1 MYVGG
6 QQWLHIYVKRSTVT
20 TNVCLGSFR
29 VAVHIYV
36 GDQHWLHMFAGDQWW
51 LLILIYDSD

>member
-1 MYVGG
+1 MYVGD

-20 TNVCLGSFR
+20 TNVCLGSR

-36 GDQHWLHMFAGDQWW
+36 CCRSIVAAH
-51 LLILIYDSD
+51 I